1 MQWQTPSD
9 PIGNAANW
17 LLMLLGGPLA
27 TGLATIAVAV
37 FGYHLLRG
45 DVSMARGARLAL
57 GGVMLFSSVA
67 LARTVIGVGANMG
80 SGASVV
86 EAAPPTPLPPAQ
98 AQAQPNAFDPYAG
111 ASVPQ

>member
-17 LLMLLGGPLA
+17 LLTLLGGPAA
-27 TGLATIAVAV
+27 TGLATLAVAL

-45 DVSMARGARLAL
+45 NASMVRGARLAL
-57 GGVMLFSSVA
+57 GGVLLFSSVA
-67 LARTVIGVGANMG
+67 LARTLMGVGANMG

-86 EAAPPTPLPPAQ
+86 EVAPPTPLPPAQ
-98 AQAQPNAFDPYAG
+98 AQTQPNAFDPYAG